1 MEFLRCVC
9 NVLRYLGCI
18 CVYLHI
24 YCYPCVLE
32 CNFVSMTK
40 ATSHA
45 VGLCIASDVFNR
57 GMDLATN
64 LKVHGMETIM
74 AMSEEIG

>member
-1 MEFLRCVC
+1 
-9 NVLRYLGCI
+9 
-18 CVYLHI
+18 
-24 YCYPCVLE
+24 
-32 CNFVSMTK
+32 MTK